1 MMRYTPFS
9 DSGDG
14 WEELEGFSQCR
25 IWEGTALHLGP
36 HARIV
41 EDWYDGLLTIEEGQR
56 IEAGRQ
62 VWQPYFRAEV
72 K

>member
-41 EDWYDGLLTIEEGQR
+41 EDWYDGRHQI
-56 IEAGRQ
+56 AGESRLS
-62 VWQPYFRAEV
+62 
-72 K
+72 

>member
-1 MMRYTPFS
+1 
-9 DSGDG
+9 
-14 WEELEGFSQCR
+14 LEGFSQCR

-56 IEAGRQ
+56 IETGRQ

-72 K
+72 R

>member
-41 EDWYDGLLTIEEGQR
+41 EDWYDG
-56 IEAGRQ
+56 
-62 VWQPYFRAEV
+62 
-72 K
+72 